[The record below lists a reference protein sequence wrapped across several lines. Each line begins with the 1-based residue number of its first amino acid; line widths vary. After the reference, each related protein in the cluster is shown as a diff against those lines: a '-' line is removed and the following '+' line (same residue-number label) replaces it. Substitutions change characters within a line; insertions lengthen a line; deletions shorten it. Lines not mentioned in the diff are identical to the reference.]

1 MLAMSDD
8 MAVSRISFRLPRK
21 GAYGWLTAD
30 EDDLSVLVAVLF
42 PESVN
47 VSLDLRQAASRYSLG
62 TSLGRDEGTPKVG
75 VHLFVVIGLGHL
87 ESRFDDRDT

>member
-1 MLAMSDD
+1 

-30 EDDLSVLVAVLF
+30 EDDLSVLIAVLF

-47 VSLDLRQAASRYSLG
+47 VS
-62 TSLGRDEGTPKVG
+62 
-75 VHLFVVIGLGHL
+75 
-87 ESRFDDRDT
+87 